1 MSSGSPCPSGGAHPR
16 LFPISPLVRFLSRLS
31 HPLLSHLSVFLYLG
45 PPIDMQ
51 CVQSLRVLPP
61 QHPKQSDLPQQ
72 ARDETREQQA
82 DDERRGQAGDS
93 PLPAGHVL
101 ILGGAVEHP
110 ANANAPTILPIWEGR
125 PN

>member
-45 PPIDMQ
+45 RPIDMQ

-61 QHPKQSDLPQQ
+61 QDPKQSDLPQQ

-93 PLPAGHVL
+93 PLPADRKSTRLNSSHV
-101 ILGGAVEHP
+101 
-110 ANANAPTILPIWEGR
+110 
-125 PN
+125 